1 MTLNVYRNGV
11 LNIVFPSVSYKEALS
26 ASGLELLAA
35 RRENITKNLFNEIK
49 DENHVLHE
57 LLPKRVTTSS
67 MHMRNSYPY
76 HVSITKV
83 TRYGRAF
90 IPYCISK
97 RY

>member
-1 MTLNVYRNGV
+1 MTLNVYKKRCLILV
-11 LNIVFPSVSYKEALS
+11 YPSVSYNEALS